1 VIGPQGSAS
10 DKEKEWMTMDEKIKE
25 ALHKAYTGEAKAALR
40 LKVFAKKAEE
50 EGYSQVA
57 KLFRVVAFSEEI
69 HGTRALRVLR
79 EIGSTEDNL
88 KESFESETKVA
99 QVAYGD
105 FIQQALELG
114 ENEAA
119 EHFTQSRDVEEG
131 HANLYKS
138 ALNDLMED
146 RSTTYYVCSVCGY
159 ISDGVL
165 PEECPVCG
173 ANRDQFIHFE

>member
-1 VIGPQGSAS
+1 MD
-10 DKEKEWMTMDEKIKE
+10 DKIRD

-40 LKVFAKKAEE
+40 LKIFAKKAEE
-50 EGYSQVA
+50 EGFAQLA

-69 HGTRALRVLR
+69 HGERALRVLR
-79 EIGSTEDNL
+79 EIRSTEDNL
-88 KESFESETKVA
+88 QESFESEINVA
-99 QVAYGD
+99 QVAYEN
-105 FIQQALELG
+105 FIQQALDMG

-131 HANLYKS
+131 HAKLYKS

-146 RSTTYYVCSVCGY
+146 RTTTYYVCSVCGY
-159 ISDGVL
+159 VSDGVL

-173 ANRDQFIHFE
+173 AKKDQFVHFE

>member
-1 VIGPQGSAS
+1 MA
-10 DKEKEWMTMDEKIKE
+10 MDEKIRE
-25 ALHKAYTGEAKAALR
+25 ALYKAYTGEAKAALR

-50 EGYSQVA
+50 EGYAQVA
-57 KLFRVVAFSEEI
+57 KLFRVIAFSEEI
-69 HGTRALRVLR
+69 HGARALRVLQ

-99 QVAYGD
+99 QVAYEN
-105 FIQQALELG
+105 FIQEALALG
-114 ENEAA
+114 ENQAA
-119 EHFTQSRDVEEG
+119 EHFIQSRDVEEG

-146 RSTTYYVCSVCGY
+146 RTTTYYVCSVCGY

-173 ANRDQFIHFE
+173 ARKDQFIHFE

>member
-1 VIGPQGSAS
+1 
-10 DKEKEWMTMDEKIKE
+10 MDEKIRE
-25 ALHKAYTGEAKAALR
+25 TLHKAYTGEAKAALR
-40 LKVFAKKAEE
+40 LKIFAKKAEE
-50 EGYSQVA
+50 EGYAQVA
-57 KLFRVVAFSEEI
+57 KLFRVIAFSEEI
-69 HGTRALRVLR
+69 HGARALRVLQ

-88 KESFESETKVA
+88 KDSFESETKVA
-99 QVAYGD
+99 QVAYEN
-105 FIQQALELG
+105 FIQQALALG
-114 ENEAA
+114 ENQAA

-146 RSTTYYVCSVCGY
+146 RTTTYYICSVCGY

-173 ANRDQFIHFE
+173 APKDQFVHFE

>member
-1 VIGPQGSAS
+1 
-10 DKEKEWMTMDEKIKE
+10 MRMDEKIRD
-25 ALHKAYTGEAKAALR
+25 ALQKAYTGEAKAALR
-40 LKVFAKKAEE
+40 LKIFAKKAEK
-50 EGYSQVA
+50 EGYVQVA
-57 KLFRVVAFSEEI
+57 KLFRAIAFSEEI
-69 HGTRALRVLR
+69 HGERALRVLR

-88 KESFESETKVA
+88 QESFESETHVA
-99 QVAYGD
+99 QVAYEN
-105 FIQQALELG
+105 FIQLALERA

-131 HANLYKS
+131 HAKLYKS

-146 RSTTYYVCSVCGY
+146 RTTTYYICSVCGY

-173 ANRDQFIHFE
+173 AKKEQFVHFE